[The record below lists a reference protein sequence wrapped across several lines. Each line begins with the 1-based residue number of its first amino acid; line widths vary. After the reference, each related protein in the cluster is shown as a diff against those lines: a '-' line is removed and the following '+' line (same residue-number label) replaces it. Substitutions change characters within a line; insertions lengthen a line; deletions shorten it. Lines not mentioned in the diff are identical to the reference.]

1 MNGVAQRV
9 LVGIDDTDNIDSRGT
24 GFRAREFGREL
35 AEAGLAKV
43 RGISRHQLFVHPD
56 IPYTSHNS
64 ALCLD
69 MDWHGGPID
78 RLGDLVRDYLSRT
91 AAPGSDAGFCIA
103 SFEKVGAEA
112 VDFGQRAK
120 TEVLTKEEA
129 VALAAHRGFCLEGV
143 TGDHGGIIGAFAC
156 VGLRRTGNDGRFV
169 WVEGVRELNG
179 IATAR
184 HLLEQ
189 TGIDVLR
196 NVSGP
201 KEPAA
206 DDLIDVAPWPRPV
219 LLDHKAVLLIEERE
233 VLHDTVGWSIV
244 PREGTK
250 HY

>member
-1 MNGVAQRV
+1 MNSASQQV

-35 AEAGLAKV
+35 AGVGLAKI

-69 MDWHGGPID
+69 IDWHGGPID
-78 RLGDLVRDYLSRT
+78 RLAELTRDYLGRT
-91 AAPGSDAGFCIA
+91 AAPGSDAGLCIA
-103 SFEKVGAEA
+103 AFEEIGAEI
-112 VDFGQRAK
+112 VGFGERSK
-120 TEVLTKEEA
+120 GEVLTKQEA
-129 VALAAHRGFCLEGV
+129 MALAARAGFRLEGV
-143 TGDHGGIIGAFAC
+143 TGDHGGIIGALGC
-156 VGLRRTGNDGRFV
+156 VGLRKTGNDGRFV
-169 WVEGVRELNG
+169 WVEGVRELDG
-179 IATAR
+179 ITTAG
-184 HLLEQ
+184 HLLEA

-201 KEPAA
+201 KEPGAE
-206 DDLIDVAPWPRPV
+206 DLIDVAPWPRPV

-233 VLHDTVGWSIV
+233 VPHDTVGWRIV